1 MMTTQKRG
9 FTMTNDE
16 RATRNERLADAHP
29 RFPLPACDI
38 ETGRENTVT
47 ARIVL
52 DEIQAEFGVCQALVT
67 IEGRPEEWSI
77 VSIKAPAD
85 AHAFARYAA
94 AKSPRYFRED
104 WYEID
109 EHGSR
114 LEREL
119 WRAVKATITEDMA
132 TEALVAEMG
141 E

>member
-1 MMTTQKRG
+1 MTD
-9 FTMTNDE
+9 DE

-38 ETGRENTVT
+38 ETGRENTAM

-52 DEIQAEFGVCQALVT
+52 DEIQAEFGICQALVT

-77 VSIKAPAD
+77 VSVEMPTD
-85 AHAFARYAA
+85 VHAFTRYAA
-94 AKSPRYFRED
+94 AKLPRYFRED
-104 WYEID
+104 WYSID

-119 WRAVKATITEDMA
+119 WRAVKATINEDMA
-132 TEALVAEMG
+132 TDAFVAEMG